1 MARNG
6 EVGLN
11 FRIVLFAV
19 LFCAA
24 PIARPNNTS
33 LDRSAFTP
41 AAWMLIGDEKDGDAT
56 ALAIEKDGL
65 ASRIQGSEIGKK
77 KIDFIPRQSL
87 FVSDVGSSPAEV
99 GISSKNVPNKS
110 ARALPREDRRTATQR
125 QLNDAFILYANEQ
138 NERALAIVEDVIAE
152 FESNR
157 KDADKAYYCA
167 TDKTEKAALVKLAAR
182 NGQQAEIVNDDWC
195 FALALKGYLLSD
207 FNRFDEADREFAQSI
222 DMSPFSMGG
231 LRKYAVWLQSRG
243 QWQRAIDVFRRAIS
257 LNEYIPRKSRANFPA
272 RAFRG
277 IGFGLIA
284 LGRLDEA
291 AASYRESLK
300 YDPYNSLVPLE
311 LDYMKMLRENRVPID
326 HMRAVEF

>member
-1 MARNG
+1 
-6 EVGLN
+6 
-11 FRIVLFAV
+11 
-19 LFCAA
+19 
-24 PIARPNNTS
+24 
-33 LDRSAFTP
+33 
-41 AAWMLIGDEKDGDAT
+41 MLIGDEKDGDAT
-56 ALAIEKDGL
+56 VMTIEKDGL
-65 ASRIQGSEIGKK
+65 ASRIHGSELGKK

-87 FVSDVGSSPAEV
+87 FVSDVESSPAEMA
-99 GISSKNVPNKS
+99 ISSKNVPTEVTRAVRS
-110 ARALPREDRRTATQR
+110 AYPRTVAQR
-125 QLNDAFILYANEQ
+125 QLNDAFILYVNEQ
-138 NERALAIVEDVIAE
+138 NERALAIIEDVIAE

-207 FNRFDEADREFAQSI
+207 FNRFDEANRAFAQSI
-222 DMSPFSMGG
+222 NMSPFNMDG

-257 LNEYIPRKSRANFPA
+257 LNEYNPRKSRANFPA

-291 AASYRESLK
+291 EASYRESLK
-300 YDPYNSLVPLE
+300 YDPDNSLVPLE
-311 LDYMKMLRENRVPID
+311 LDFIKMLRENRVPID
-326 HMRAVEF
+326 HMRAIEF